1 MSIKGGIQMA
11 KMGRPV
17 CGDPSIYRV
26 GVRLTEKEYQR
37 LKAYADA
44 TNQTMSQAVKEGI
57 ELVCQS
63 KKS

>member
-1 MSIKGGIQMA
+1 MA